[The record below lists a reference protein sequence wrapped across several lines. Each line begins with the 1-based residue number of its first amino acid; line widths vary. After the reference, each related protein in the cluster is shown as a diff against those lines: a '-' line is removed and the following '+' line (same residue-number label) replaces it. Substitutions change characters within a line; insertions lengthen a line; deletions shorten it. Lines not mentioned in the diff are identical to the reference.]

1 LTEYG
6 CRERREVASER
17 RIQAAAA
24 GGRSSACVLPSR
36 GNHARK
42 SSAKSDGG
50 LDVKRAEGKRVDA
63 PHVLQPDV
71 ALDILRELNRVA
83 YTSPSHVRVSHLLAR
98 VPGRGVA
105 PEEGEEEERLTRLA
119 RVGHEEVW

>member
-1 LTEYG
+1 VPGAEGGGERAADPGGCGWWTELG
-6 CRERREVASER
+6 VRPAEPRKPRK
-17 RIQAAAA
+17 
-24 GGRSSACVLPSR
+24 
-36 GNHARK
+36 K
-42 SSAKSDGG
+42 SSAKSDCG

-119 RVGHEEVW
+119 GVGHEEVW